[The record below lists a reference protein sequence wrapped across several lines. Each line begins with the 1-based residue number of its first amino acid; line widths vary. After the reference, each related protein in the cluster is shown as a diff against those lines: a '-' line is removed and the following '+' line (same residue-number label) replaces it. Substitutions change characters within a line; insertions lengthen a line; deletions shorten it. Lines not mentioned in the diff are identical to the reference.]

1 MKKVNLEVISNPSP
15 YNQNPQTSDIHFSF
29 LNRTDNGFKE
39 LFYRVKCREYLG
51 DAITA
56 AHCNQDSPRIY
67 GFELKG
73 KRASIDEMLLSVSFG
88 EESKSNF
95 LKKIRI
101 IREAEKLVGLPKDKW
116 TEVYSVNA
124 QTPDHIN
131 KFVVVGNKFWCS
143 SPLLVSIYTL
153 LLRSLTY
160 STNRVRLSTHLKAME
175 SLSGVDGG
183 QFRSIKEYGV
193 DWIFLLKN
201 LGNIIKDHPIT
212 GIDDS
217 HFFSKIS
224 EGYLLNN
231 GIYGMSH
238 PTTGDNKYSWD
249 VDTCHYSHG
258 IVKLS
263 ERVKYITGNSQLY
276 SGLGMD
282 WALKYVSILKESKG
296 SNE

>member
-1 MKKVNLEVISNPSP
+1 MKKVNLEVISNPSL

-67 GFELKG
+67 GFELKD

-95 LKKIRI
+95 LKKIGI

-116 TEVYSVNA
+116 TEVYSVNV
-124 QTPDHIN
+124 QTPDHVN
-131 KFVVVGNKFWCS
+131 KFVVVGDKFWCS

-160 STNRVRLSTHLKAME
+160 SINRVRLSTHLKAME
-175 SLSGVDGG
+175 NLSGVDGD
-183 QFRSIKEYGV
+183 QFKSIKGYGV

-201 LGNIIKDHPIT
+201 LSNIIKDAFGKKST
-212 GIDDS
+212 
-217 HFFSKIS
+217 
-224 EGYLLNN
+224 
-231 GIYGMSH
+231 
-238 PTTGDNKYSWD
+238 
-249 VDTCHYSHG
+249 
-258 IVKLS
+258 
-263 ERVKYITGNSQLY
+263 
-276 SGLGMD
+276 
-282 WALKYVSILKESKG
+282 
-296 SNE
+296 